1 MSWTICLVLSV
12 AALILALLFACKR
25 IKYKRGRIMDPL
37 RIMFVGVVLST
48 LFLFAPILMKTC
60 ENSGYVGW
68 ESIPLALH
76 NVIKLFVVDADL
88 KDVFDMV
95 GGGVIGCLYRIVFS
109 VLFLLAPALTF
120 GFVLTF
126 FKNVWAYVLYFLH
139 LNTNVAVFSELNEKS
154 LALMQSMNQNPEEKC
169 FFVFTDVF
177 EREEEQNFELVE
189 RVKELGAVC
198 FKKDISAMKIFRPLK
213 KHKLYF
219 FAIGADQTENVNQSL
234 RLFEAFKDRENT
246 YLYVF
251 STQMEAEMLLSS
263 AFNQDDGAAKIKVR
277 RINEVQSLILRNLY
291 ENGYENIFQSA
302 VDHPD
307 GVKRINAI
315 VVGMGQH
322 GMEMTKALTWFSQMD
337 GYLLEVN
344 SFDSD
349 RSAED
354 RFTGECPELMKF
366 SGKLDIEGEA
376 RYTVHIHSGV
386 NVDGAEFYKAVRNLP
401 QTSYVFV
408 ALGNDEKNI
417 ATAVKLRAEFER
429 MGHKPVIQALVCNSD
444 KKEAL
449 SGVTNFKGQEY
460 AIDFIGD
467 MNSSYSREVILGS
480 DIEEEAKKRH
490 MLWGSEKEFW
500 QYNYNY
506 KSSIASAIHKKMKIL
521 CGMPGVELEPK
532 DRAEKDL
539 WALRV
544 LEHRRW
550 NAYMRSEGYVFGGT
564 VEKSGRNDLAKMH
577 NCLVPFAELPLKE
590 QEKDDN

>member
-1 MSWTICLVLSV
+1 MSWTICLVL
-12 AALILALLFACKR
+12 ALITLVLFGFFAAKR
-25 IKYKRGRIMDPL
+25 IRYKRGRIWDPI
-37 RIMFVGVVLST
+37 RIMFAGVVLAT
-48 LFLFAPILMKTC
+48 LLLFIPIFAATC
-60 ENSGYVGW
+60 ESCGYDGW
-68 ESIPLALH
+68 ETIPLALH
-76 NVIKLFVVDADL
+76 NVIKLFVVDADM
-88 KDVFDMV
+88 KDVFDVVDKDTV
-95 GGGVIGCLYRIVFS
+95 GILYKIVFS

-169 FFVFTDVF
+169 FFIFTDVF

-189 RVKELGAVC
+189 RAKELGAVC
-198 FKKDISAMKIFRPLK
+198 FKKDISAMKIFRPFRK
-213 KHKLYF
+213 YKLYF
-219 FAIGADQTENVNQSL
+219 FAIGEDQTENVNQAL
-234 RLFEAFKDRENT
+234 RLFREFEDRENT

-251 STQMEAEMLLSS
+251 SAQMEAEMLLSG
-263 AFNQDDGAAKIKVR
+263 AFNRAEGDAKIKVR
-277 RINEVQSLILRNLY
+277 RVNEVQSLILRNLY

-307 GVKRINAI
+307 GVKRINA
-315 VVGMGQH
+315 VVIGMGQH
-322 GMEMTKALTWFSQMD
+322 GTEMTKALTWFSQMD

-344 SFDSD
+344 SFDSEN
-349 RSAED
+349 SAED
-354 RFTGECPELMKF
+354 RFTAECPELMKF
-366 SGKLDIEGEA
+366 SGKTDIEGEA
-376 RYTVHIHSGV
+376 KYTVHIHSGV
-386 NVDGAEFYKAVRNLP
+386 DIDGAEFYNAVRRLP

-408 ALGNDEKNI
+408 ALENDERNI

-429 MGHKPVIQALVCNSD
+429 MGHKPIIQALVCNSD

-521 CGMPGVELEPK
+521 CGMPGIEQDPK
-532 DRAEKDL
+532 DRSEKDL

-564 VEKSGRNDLAKMH
+564 VEKDVFFFIFLQLA
-577 NCLVPFAELPLKE
+577 CTGIVRAFAVGDFTL
-590 QEKDDN
+590 